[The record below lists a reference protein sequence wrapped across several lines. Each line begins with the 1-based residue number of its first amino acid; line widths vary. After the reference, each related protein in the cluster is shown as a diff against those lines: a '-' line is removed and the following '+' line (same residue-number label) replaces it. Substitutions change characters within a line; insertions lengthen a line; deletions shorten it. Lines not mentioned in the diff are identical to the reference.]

1 MSEPA
6 PNPEWG
12 EAAFRELL
20 DTAPD
25 AMLVVDAEGTIVLV
39 NIQAER
45 MFDTPRGELVGRKVE
60 TLIPERFRG
69 SHEGH
74 RKGFMAEGRARP
86 MGTGLELFGRKRD
99 GSEFPIEISLSPLSI
114 DHTTFVSAAIRDVS
128 ERRET
133 ERRIRRI
140 QEHLLS
146 AVENIQGAFAIF
158 DADDRL
164 VLCNSQ
170 CRLLF
175 SLDTYEPIVGK
186 TYEELLDAN
195 LARAYDPGEL
205 SLQEL
210 RNQFLRYHQDP
221 QGALHLRTLEG
232 RAKRMVERRTPEG
245 GTVSL
250 TSDVTEDVEREDELR
265 RARSLAEAASSA
277 KSEFLSSMSH
287 ELRTPLNAIL
297 GFAQLLQRDKKTPL
311 SGRQLERVEHV
322 LKGGEHLLK
331 LIDEVLDLSRIE
343 AGRVTVSLE
352 PVGVAQ
358 VLDEVRSTLQPMA
371 ARTQCTIVIAPGQDL
386 PEVMADR
393 TRFKQVLMN
402 FGSNAIKYGRK
413 QGTVTFRPE
422 RAEDVVRVT
431 VQDDGM
437 GIPVDKHDKIF
448 SPFQR
453 AGQEAGPIEGT
464 GIGLTISKRLA
475 ELMRGTVG
483 FRSLEG
489 QGSEFWIEL
498 PTHHAAADAVALAPR
513 VEESGQSSIAG
524 TEGPRHRVVYIED
537 NPSNIA
543 FMQDLLSD
551 YRIDLELAP
560 TAEIG
565 LELVRTLQPAAVIMD
580 VNLPGMSGI
589 AATKLLREWPETRH
603 IPVIGLSAAAM
614 ADDTA
619 RVRSAGFYRYLTK
632 PVQLD
637 ALTQTLEEILDS

>member
-1 MSEPA
+1 M
-6 PNPEWG
+6 PEHARTSKWG
-12 EAAFRELL
+12 EAAFRQLL

-25 AMLVVDAEGTIVLV
+25 ALLVVDAEGTIVLV

-45 MFDTPRGELVGRKVE
+45 MFDWPRSELVGCKVE
-60 TLIPERFRG
+60 SLIPERFRG

-74 RKGFMAEGRARP
+74 RRGFMAEGGARP

-99 GSEFPIEISLSPLSI
+99 GGEFPIEISLSPLTI
-114 DHTTFVSAAIRDVS
+114 DDQTFVSAAIRDITDRK
-128 ERRET
+128 EID
-133 ERRIRRI
+133 RRIHRM
-140 QEHLLS
+140 QAHLLS
-146 AVENIQGAFAIF
+146 AVENIQGAFAIY

-164 VLCNSQ
+164 VLCNSE
-170 CRLLF
+170 CR
-175 SLDTYEPIVGK
+175 V
-186 TYEELLDAN
+186 LLDIDAHEGVVGETYGDLLEAN
-195 LARAYDPGEL
+195 LTRAYDPGEL
-205 SLQEL
+205 TPDAF
-210 RNQFLRYHQDP
+210 RTMFLAYHQKP
-221 QGALHLRTLEG
+221 EGALDVRTHEG
-232 RAKRMVERRTPEG
+232 RCKRIVERRTPEG

-250 TSDVTEDVEREDELR
+250 TSDITEDVEREEELR

-352 PVGVAQ
+352 PVGVRQ

-371 ARTQCTIVIAPGQDL
+371 ARTQCTIVIAPADDL

-413 QGTVTFRPE
+413 QGTVTFRPQCG
-422 RAEDVVRVT
+422 EDFVRVT
-431 VQDDGM
+431 VHDDGM
-437 GIPVDKHDKIF
+437 GIPVDKQDKIF

-483 FRSLEG
+483 FRSVEN
-489 QGSEFWIEL
+489 QGSEFWIDL
-498 PTHHAAADAVALAPR
+498 PVHHALADAAALAPR
-513 VEESGQSSIAG
+513 TEAGGLSAIAG

-551 YRIDLELAP
+551 YRIDLDLAP

-565 LELVRTLQPAAVIMD
+565 LELVRTLRPAVVIMD

-589 AATKLLREWPETRH
+589 AAAKLLREWEETRH

-614 ADDTA
+614 IDDTA

-637 ALTQTLEEILDS
+637 ELTQTLEEILGT